1 MASENLLELLK
12 YDPRFLFNIYVR
24 SIDTKNKPIEELYDK
39 YFSDHIIQNNDI
51 DNRSMWLQRNNDI
64 FYYVEENKDYY
75 SKLFHLLPKYFKAP
89 LPFCFAFGHRSL
101 LCLNDSWTCLGWID
115 TILSNKKKIKNNE
128 ITLIHFDSHPDM
140 GAPLLARDIN
150 SGAYYDLLSQNQVK
164 TDSLFDFMT
173 SISIGSIGISNFI
186 SILPLFFKNVNIY
199 YINQFTGINRRSSY
213 KLDFVY
219 DDVFTKKNSNLLRM
233 KNIYAYDVIKSNE
246 YPHSLVESN
255 DIECLKPISNE
266 PIFLHFDMDYFN
278 NQLDGSA
285 VCFRKKNN
293 NPSLHKQLEEID
305 RVTEQLHRLRD
316 KIIHVSIA
324 LSPGF
329 FPSKYWEPST
339 QHLIK
344 KLNHYDMPFS
354 IEKVFPSFDVI

>member
-1 MASENLLELLK
+1 
-12 YDPRFLFNIYVR
+12 
-24 SIDTKNKPIEELYDK
+24 
-39 YFSDHIIQNNDI
+39 
-51 DNRSMWLQRNNDI
+51 
-64 FYYVEENKDYY
+64 
-75 SKLFHLLPKYFKAP
+75 
-89 LPFCFAFGHRSL
+89 
-101 LCLNDSWTCLGWID
+101 
-115 TILSNKKKIKNNE
+115 
-128 ITLIHFDSHPDM
+128 
-140 GAPLLARDIN
+140 
-150 SGAYYDLLSQNQVK
+150 
-164 TDSLFDFMT
+164 
-173 SISIGSIGISNFI
+173 
-186 SILPLFFKNVNIY
+186 
-199 YINQFTGINRRSSY
+199 
-213 KLDFVY
+213 
-219 DDVFTKKNSNLLRM
+219 M